1 MVRLSVPCTIVRT
14 HTLSYSKDTCGT
26 YITSAGSIYV
36 VRTHA
41 CVALSG
47 SARARAGT
55 ALRHR
60 RDASTSRLDSE
71 VEP

>member
-47 SARARAGT
+47 SARARGDGAPSSSRRFDVT
-55 ALRHR
+55 A
-60 RDASTSRLDSE
+60 
-71 VEP
+71 

>member
-14 HTLSYSKDTCGT
+14 HTLSYSKDSTT

-41 CVALSG
+41 RVALSG
-47 SARARAGT
+47 SARARGDGAPSSSRRFDVT
-55 ALRHR
+55 A
-60 RDASTSRLDSE
+60 
-71 VEP
+71 